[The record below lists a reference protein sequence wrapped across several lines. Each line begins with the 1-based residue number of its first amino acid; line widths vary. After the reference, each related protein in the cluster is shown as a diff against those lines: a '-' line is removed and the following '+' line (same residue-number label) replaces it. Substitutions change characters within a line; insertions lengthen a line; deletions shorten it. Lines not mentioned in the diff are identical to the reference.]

1 MALTKVHNR
10 MVAGAVNNV
19 LDYGADPTG
28 FADSTSAIQAALN
41 AGVTYIPTGT
51 YRVTSSLL
59 LPSAT
64 KVYGDGRRDTI
75 INSEVIGDSLFK
87 PNGEIVFCY
96 IADMK
101 LQGNNLTGASGN
113 GHAINFIDP
122 SAGGAFSPQN
132 SVIERLEINGFRGQ
146 DIRERGVSTTICAAA
161 IIMFDTLQNVV
172 NEVLAQQCGH
182 SFFMYTTQN
191 CRITNSLAVEI
202 DKYALFALNN
212 ENLIVDKCDLLS
224 AGDGIVD
231 PGYPSSPIGF
241 DSGIV
246 LSSQNQNFVL
256 SNTKLKNIAGGSSV
270 IRSIQSDNDTYS
282 QNWIRASSNVD
293 APHKGIYAQHSYNIQ
308 IVQNTFH
315 PSTTPFARKYQQVH
329 LYNTLTHDTMT
340 ARIEGN
346 TFGDVSASGIEYNI
360 LLEGNAST
368 RSFSAYI
375 GSNSFGFNSARAS
388 ATTVD
393 YDIKINNCL
402 IEASQIQSNLFIAST
417 NVTRS
422 ACVFASSITDTNNQI
437 GPNRFSSNGGT
448 ITAEYSGIQPSK
460 FYGSKLYNI
469 GSIANA
475 SRETTNVTVTGAS
488 LSAPNFVSVGYS
500 KDILGLNVWGYV
512 SATNTVTVVFEN
524 NTGGT
529 VDPDSGGL
537 AIVVTRWPLSAI

>member
-28 FADSTSAIQAALN
+28 VVDSTAAIQAALN
-41 AGVTYIPTGT
+41 AGATYIPTGT

-59 LPSAT
+59 LPSST
-64 KVYGDGRRDTI
+64 KVYGDGRRDTV

-132 SVIERLEINGFRGQ
+132 SVIERLEIDGFRGQ
-146 DIRERGVSTTICAAA
+146 DIRERGVATTICAAG
-161 IIMFDTLQNVV
+161 IIMFDALQNVV
-172 NEVLAQQCGH
+172 DEVLVQECGH
-182 SFFMYTTQN
+182 GFFMYTTQN
-191 CRITNSLAVEI
+191 CRITNSVAVGI
-202 DKYALFALNN
+202 DKYALFALDN
-212 ENLIVDKCDLLS
+212 ENLIVDKCDLIN
-224 AGDGIVD
+224 AGNGVVD
-231 PGYPSSPIGF
+231 PGYPSSSIGF

-256 SNTKLKNIAGGSSV
+256 SNTKLKNIAGGSSA
-270 IRSIQSDNDTYS
+270 IRSIQSDNDTYT
-282 QNWIRASSNVD
+282 QNWIRAANNVD
-293 APHKGIYAQHSYNIQ
+293 APHKGIYAQRSYNIQ
-308 IVQNTFH
+308 IINNTFH
-315 PSTTPFARKYQQVH
+315 PATTAFARKYQQVH
-329 LYNTLTHDTMT
+329 LYNTLTNDTMA

-346 TFGDVSASGIEYNI
+346 TFGDVSAADIDYNI
-360 LLEGNAST
+360 LIEGNAST

-375 GSNSFGFNSARAS
+375 GSNTFGFNTARGS

-393 YDIKINNCL
+393 YDIKIDNCL

-448 ITAEYSGIQPSK
+448 ITAQYSGVTPSK
-460 FYGSKLYNI
+460 LYGSKAYNV
-469 GSIANA
+469 GSITDGN
-475 SRETTNVTVTGAS
+475 RETTTVTVTGAS
-488 LSAPNFVSVGYS
+488 LSLPSFVSVGYGA
-500 KDILGLNVWGYV
+500 DLQGLNCWGYV
-512 SATNTVTVVFEN
+512 SATDTVTVVFEN

-529 VDPDSGGL
+529 VDPAGGG
-537 AIVVTRWPLSAI
+537 ISVVVTRWPFSTL

>member
-28 FADSTSAIQAALN
+28 VADSTSAIQAALN

-64 KVYGDGRRDTI
+64 KVYGDGRRDTV

-87 PNGEIVFCY
+87 PNGEIVFCH

-132 SVIERLEINGFRGQ
+132 SVIERLEIDGFRGQ
-146 DIRERGVSTTICAAA
+146 DIRARGVATTICAAG
-161 IIMFDTLQNVV
+161 IIMFDALQNVV
-172 NEVLAQQCGH
+172 NEVLVQGCGH
-182 SFFMYTTQN
+182 GFFMYTTQN
-191 CRITNSLAVEI
+191 CRITNSVAVEI
-202 DKYALFALNN
+202 DKYALFALSN
-212 ENLIVDKCDLLS
+212 ENLIVDKCDLLN
-224 AGDGIVD
+224 AGDGVVD
-231 PGYPSSPIGF
+231 PGYPASAIGF

-256 SNTKLKNIAGGSSV
+256 SNTKLKNIAGGSSA
-270 IRSIQSDNDTYS
+270 IRSIQSDNDTYT
-282 QNWIRASSNVD
+282 QNWIRASNNVD
-293 APHKGIYAQHSYNIQ
+293 APHKGIYAQSSYNIQ
-308 IVQNTFH
+308 IVNNTFH
-315 PSTTPFARKYQQVH
+315 PATTAFARKYQQVH
-329 LYNTLTHDTMT
+329 LYNTLTNDTMA

-346 TFGDVSASGIEYNI
+346 TFGDVSASGIDYNI
-360 LLEGNAST
+360 LIEGNAST

-375 GSNSFGFNSARAS
+375 GSNTFGFNTARAS

-448 ITAEYSGIQPSK
+448 ITAQYSGITPSK
-460 FYGSKLYNI
+460 LYGSKLYNI
-469 GSIANA
+469 GSIATGN
-475 SRETTNVTVTGAS
+475 RETTTVTVTGAS
-488 LSAPNFVSVGYS
+488 LSVPNFVSVGYN

-512 SATNTVTVVFEN
+512 SATDTVTVVFEN

-529 VDPDSGGL
+529 VDPASGGL
-537 AIVVTRWPLSAI
+537 AVVVTRWPFSAI

>member
-270 IRSIQSDNDTYS
+270 IRSIQSDNDT
-282 QNWIRASSNVD
+282 
-293 APHKGIYAQHSYNIQ
+293 
-308 IVQNTFH
+308 
-315 PSTTPFARKYQQVH
+315 
-329 LYNTLTHDTMT
+329 
-340 ARIEGN
+340 
-346 TFGDVSASGIEYNI
+346 
-360 LLEGNAST
+360 
-368 RSFSAYI
+368 
-375 GSNSFGFNSARAS
+375 
-388 ATTVD
+388 
-393 YDIKINNCL
+393 
-402 IEASQIQSNLFIAST
+402 
-417 NVTRS
+417 
-422 ACVFASSITDTNNQI
+422 
-437 GPNRFSSNGGT
+437 
-448 ITAEYSGIQPSK
+448 
-460 FYGSKLYNI
+460 
-469 GSIANA
+469 
-475 SRETTNVTVTGAS
+475 
-488 LSAPNFVSVGYS
+488 
-500 KDILGLNVWGYV
+500 
-512 SATNTVTVVFEN
+512 
-524 NTGGT
+524 
-529 VDPDSGGL
+529 
-537 AIVVTRWPLSAI
+537 